1 MRVKWPASLFLRSL
15 SFSASGTCF
24 VLDVSAPAGA
34 GAGASAGAAAGAPA
48 AAAAG
53 SASAGA
59 VTGSACID
67 PKRFHCASS
76 ARARAS
82 RDCAADA
89 DLTGEAGVEARN
101 ASAEGALALS
111 ADLESGVLG
120 PLSPGARGTANT
132 GAARCPGGGGGA
144 GTPCHGI
151 WSFSLQLLALLV
163 DWKWLSTRVWAST
176 PEPVHSKPRS
186 VGKGLCGAKL
196 NKNMYSMRDL

>member
-53 SASAGA
+53 AASGTAIGASAGA

-151 WSFSLQLLALLV
+151 WLFSLQLLACL
-163 DWKWLSTRVWAST
+163 WTGSGWVWAT
-176 PEPVHSKPRS
+176 HEPVPAQNR
-186 VGKGLCGAKL
+186 GLWEKDCVEL
-196 NKNMYSMRDL
+196 S